1 MKIPKLRSKDGSHG
15 ANSHYDVRMSEN
27 VMRKQM
33 RRLKSTV
40 GEQTTSV
47 RTNTDFWS
55 YVL

>member
-1 MKIPKLRSKDGSHG
+1 MKIPKLGSKDGSHG
-15 ANSHYDVRMSEN
+15 ANSHYDVCMSEN
-27 VMRKQM
+27 VMRKQK